1 MYKPIISSFDLSW
14 TLIFPN
20 YRPRKYAIQLEN
32 GKTSVIYK
40 WAVISRIHS
49 ANLEL
54 IIFEM
59 VLTSAFISF
68 NRPFIAGIIYV
79 PVTC

>member
-1 MYKPIISSFDLSW
+1 ML
-14 TLIFPN
+14 L
-20 YRPRKYAIQLEN
+20 QLEY

-40 WAVISRIHS
+40 WAVTPRVHS

-59 VLTSAFISF
+59 ILTSASISF
-68 NRPFIAGIIYV
+68 NRTFIAGIIYV